1 MSFSTVN
8 HSKWIEKIKKELKK
22 EELSGFN
29 VAITPS
35 ISIDPFFGRK
45 PKAAKGNR
53 LEKDWKNKQ
62 VYYSSTLDN
71 TILLED
77 LVGGINTVEI
87 YVDTPRNNWKKL
99 LEEVI
104 LEYIQLTF
112 IITDQA
118 GLVKEELVEQLN
130 LVVKNPVI
138 KDRSIIFQS
147 NEVEFV
153 EQLTDHFKAIVAL
166 LDQSPSIEERNSLFD
181 TLRIDRK
188 ISAKMIS
195 ELTISDAINII
206 SRNICKG
213 FSMEERCVKM
223 HAFCEV
229 EANETLE
236 RNYID
241 LGSKALNAALASYD
255 AICIAPAA
263 EERASFHHRISR
275 NIHHLLKEEA
285 VLHQSRSAYSG
296 AYQVN
301 EITNVICHKIWKE
314 ISR

>member
-1 MSFSTVN
+1 MSFTAVS
-8 HSKWIEKIKKELKK
+8 HSQWIEKIKKELKK
-22 EELSGFN
+22 EDLSDFN

-45 PKAAKGNR
+45 PHKTGGNR
-53 LEKDWKNKQ
+53 IEKDWKNKQ
-62 VYYSSTLDN
+62 VYRSSTLDN

-87 YVDTPRNNWKKL
+87 YVDTAKNNWKKL

-104 LEYIQLTF
+104 FDYIKLTF
-112 IITDQA
+112 IVTDEA
-118 GLVKEELVEQLN
+118 HLKKEELVEQLKA
-130 LVVKNPVI
+130 VVKDPAI
-138 KDRSIIFQS
+138 KDRSTIFRS
-147 NEVEFV
+147 NAVEFV
-153 EQLTDHFKAIVAL
+153 EQLTNHFKAIVAL
-166 LDQSPSIEERNSLFD
+166 LDQSPSIEERNSFFD
-181 TLRIDRK
+181 SLRIDRK

-195 ELTISDAINII
+195 ELAIADTIDII
-206 SRNICKG
+206 SRNICRG

-223 HAFCEV
+223 HAYCEIDTD
-229 EANETLE
+229 ETLE
-236 RNYID
+236 RSYID

-255 AICIAPAA
+255 AICIAPAS

-296 AYQVN
+296 AFQVN
-301 EITNVICHKIWKE
+301 EITNVISHKIWE
-314 ISR
+314 GISR